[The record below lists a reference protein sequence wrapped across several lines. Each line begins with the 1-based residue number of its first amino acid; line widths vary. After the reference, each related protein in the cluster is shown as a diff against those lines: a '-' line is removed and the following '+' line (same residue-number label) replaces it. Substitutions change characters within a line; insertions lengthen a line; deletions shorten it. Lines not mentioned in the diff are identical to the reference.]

1 LRTCDFVA
9 GPSDAGAKIGVVTED
24 TRSARTERLLVSR
37 LEALA
42 RAAASLPSAERERLV
57 ELATIATM
65 RAVALDLLAEERAQ
79 WIWRE
84 AHMRHP
90 ALRVKRG
97 AVALPTE
104 VAA

>member
-1 LRTCDFVA
+1 
-9 GPSDAGAKIGVVTED
+9 VTED

-42 RAAASLPSAERERLV
+42 RTAASLPHAERERLI

-79 WIWRE
+79 GIWRE
-84 AHMRHP
+84 AHARHP
-90 ALRVKRG
+90 VLRAQRR

-104 VAA
+104 LAA